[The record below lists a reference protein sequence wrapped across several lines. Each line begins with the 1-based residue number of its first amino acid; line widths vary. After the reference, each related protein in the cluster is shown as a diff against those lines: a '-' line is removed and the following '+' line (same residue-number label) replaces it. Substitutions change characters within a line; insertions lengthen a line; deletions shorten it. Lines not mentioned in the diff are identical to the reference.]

1 MTKVYQ
7 THSLKKIVSGPS
19 LPVSNLNPMMIAID
33 GGKSAILFAQ
43 FLNPTPMFQLHC
55 IDNDPSLCI
64 WNQLDFDLPFEA
76 RNPVAM
82 MIPDEIVPN
91 CN

>member
-1 MTKVYQ
+1 MIGLTKG
-7 THSLKKIVSGPS
+7 KEEWPSGS
-19 LPVSNLNPMMIAID
+19 GRCS
-33 GGKSAILFAQ
+33 F
-43 FLNPTPMFQLHC
+43 TPMFQLHC